1 MPIEKLLG
9 FRSRT
14 FGISLTYFP
23 KPPKKEVPRCI
34 PTLSSGEWRDRS
46 HIGATIWVS
55 QPYDSYQN
63 YNWTWIIYIY
73 ICWSQFWYI
82 YIYIC
87 MCVWIIMDFI
97 YIIQDTAQLPNSTFF
112 PPSCSMLVLM
122 LARRRWTESA
132 TTWIPAMQLGLWVKK
147 RRPGGPQST

>member
-73 ICWSQFWYI
+73 MLKPVLI
-82 YIYIC
+82 YIYMYVC
-87 MCVWIIMDFI
+87 MNYNGLNI

-147 RRPGGPQST
+147 